1 MNHDEILENLLK
13 ISHQPFLLFAYQV
26 EEKTDNAFEA
36 LKVLVTEE
44 NVTAGRLAEVL
55 DIKPSSVTQII
66 KKLEEAGAV
75 IREKSAT
82 DSRVTLVKI
91 TDKGRESLIEHSSI
105 SKTLKEVLFKDFAEE
120 ELKQLNTYLE
130 RMNDNISSTEF
141 QEKLAEVFGDDK
153 RWERFNT
160 MSAHFGRARE
170 QMMERSGFGGFGGFR
185 GFSRGD
191 FDDRFD
197 GPFGGF
203 EGWKKGRRK

>member
-1 MNHDEILENLLK
+1 MNHNEILENLLE
-13 ISHQPFLLFAYQV
+13 ISHHPFLLFAYQV
-26 EEKTDNAFEA
+26 EEKTDNAFET
-36 LKVLVTEE
+36 LKILVTEE
-44 NVTAGRLAEVL
+44 NVTAGRIAEVL

-91 TDKGRESLIEHSSI
+91 TDKGRECFTEHGSI
-105 SKTLKEVLFKDFAEE
+105 SQTLKEVLFKDFAEE
-120 ELKQLNTYLE
+120 ELRQLNSYLE
-130 RMNDNISSTEF
+130 RMNENISSSEF

-170 QMMERSGFGGFGGFR
+170 QMMERSGFGGFN
-185 GFSRGD
+185 
-191 FDDRFD
+191 RFD
-197 GPFGGF
+197 GFGRGGFDHRMNGHFGGF
-203 EGWKKGRRK
+203 DGWKKGRKK